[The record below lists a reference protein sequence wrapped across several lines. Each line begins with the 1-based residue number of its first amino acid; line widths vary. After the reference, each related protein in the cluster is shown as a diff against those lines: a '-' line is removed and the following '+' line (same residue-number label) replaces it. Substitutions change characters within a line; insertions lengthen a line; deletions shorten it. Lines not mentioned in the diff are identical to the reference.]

1 MEYFIIA
8 IAAMTLIFLVRVN
21 LPAEVARRALPI
33 LLFAFVLRLVLHVMV
48 MRSGVIEYGGDNLTY
63 EGIAREIVRL
73 WEREGFKFVTSE
85 DISDISSVTFPC
97 QVFAIVIYLCGGPA
111 SLACTAVVALLA
123 CALCIVIFR
132 FARFVGAD
140 DRAALILL
148 AVTAFM
154 PAFLL
159 HTSDTYKD
167 GFNAFLV
174 VASIGLGVS
183 IARRFDLRRLLML
196 LPMLWAL
203 WYVRPY
209 MVAMCVVPLLLCL
222 IGVKGGFSL
231 RRFAFAAILMC
242 AVFASG
248 GLSGLAPTAAIQKQF
263 ENGHSQATIRANASG
278 GSGVV
283 FEDGGDPW
291 SDLDSK
297 LVYTLLSPF
306 PWTEGSLALQ
316 LGKVDAF
323 IWYFLLYS
331 AARGARRLWLN
342 DRRILVILLLFI
354 VPATIAYATTMANI
368 GLIFRQRMPIIMI
381 TSLLSAVAWTR
392 NPRDKGHSTTVLAGS
407 QSTGQIAEQS
417 IRSHAETGRV

>member
-8 IAAMTLIFLVRVN
+8 VAAMTLIFLVRAN

-33 LLFAFVLRLVLHVMV
+33 LLFAFALRLVLHVTV

-63 EGIAREIVRL
+63 EGIAREIVRH
-73 WEREGFKFVTSE
+73 WEREGITFITSE
-85 DISDISSVTFPC
+85 DISTVSSVTLPC
-97 QVFAIVIYLCGGPA
+97 QIFALVIYLCGGPA
-111 SLACTAVVALLA
+111 PLACTAVVALVA

-148 AVTAFM
+148 AATAFM

-183 IARRFDLRRLLML
+183 IARRFHLRRLLML

-209 MVAMCVVPLLLCL
+209 MVAMCVAPLLLCL
-222 IGVKGGFSL
+222 IGVKGAFSL
-231 RRFAFAAILMC
+231 RRFAFAAILVWT
-242 AVFASG
+242 VFASG
-248 GLSGLAPTAAIQKQF
+248 GFSELAPTATIQKQF
-263 ENGHSQATIRANASG
+263 ENGHSQANIRSNASG

-283 FEDGGDPW
+283 FQDGGDPW
-291 SDLDSK
+291 NALGSK
-297 LVYTLLSPF
+297 LLYTLLSPF
-306 PWTEGSLALQ
+306 PWSEGSLAFQ
-316 LGKVDAF
+316 LGKVDAL
-323 IWYFLLYS
+323 IWYYLLFS
-331 AARGARRLWLN
+331 AARGARRLWLD

-392 NPRDKGHSTTVLAGS
+392 NPRDKGHSTAAPAES
-407 QSTGQIAEQS
+407 ESAGQIAEQS
-417 IRSHAETGRV
+417 MRTRAEAGRV